1 MLGSLCLVAKVDQN
15 DLDAPLQDWTP
26 AIVSKT
32 DNFCDLEVATEV
44 RLADDRVIVGGGWD
58 YLVIASIKTD
68 FPGQVT
74 PETIC
79 MAMRAP
85 DGTIRKFAR
94 YREAEAAL
102 MGAIAGLQ
110 DCGHGTRYIT

>member
-32 DNFCDLEVATEV
+32 DNFCDLE
-44 RLADDRVIVGGGWD
+44 D

-85 DGTIRKFAR
+85 DGTIRKFSR

-110 DCGHGTRYIT
+110 DCGHGTHYVT